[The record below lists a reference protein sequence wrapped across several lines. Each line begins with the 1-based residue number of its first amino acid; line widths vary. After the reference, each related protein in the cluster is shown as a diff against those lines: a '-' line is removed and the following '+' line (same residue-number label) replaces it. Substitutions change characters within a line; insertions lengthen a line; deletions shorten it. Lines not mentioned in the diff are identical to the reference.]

1 MKEEIIKI
9 IAGVAEVP
17 EESINLKTN
26 LIADLDLES
35 LDLVTLVS
43 EIENKYQ
50 LEIPDKEIKKI
61 QTVEDI
67 VKNNALGKAEVYPAT
82 INLASTGQNENN
94 LTFTIMKH
102 DDLNIQGVK
111 DMYPEG
117 KDVTTESGLSG
128 YLRYSKDNKSAVLVV
143 ELNDKWTLGIQNS
156 GKNVSEMS
164 IDNLASAL
172 AELIQK

>member
-17 EESINLKTN
+17 EENINLKTN

-43 EIENKYQ
+43 DIENKYQ

-67 VKNNALGKAEVYPAT
+67 VN
-82 INLASTGQNENN
+82 
-94 LTFTIMKH
+94 F
-102 DDLNIQGVK
+102 
-111 DMYPEG
+111 
-117 KDVTTESGLSG
+117 LS
-128 YLRYSKDNKSAVLVV
+128 NHV
-143 ELNDKWTLGIQNS
+143 
-156 GKNVSEMS
+156 
-164 IDNLASAL
+164 
-172 AELIQK
+172 

>member
-9 IAGVAEVP
+9 IAGVSEVP

-67 VKNNALGKAEVYPAT
+67 VN
-82 INLASTGQNENN
+82 
-94 LTFTIMKH
+94 F
-102 DDLNIQGVK
+102 
-111 DMYPEG
+111 
-117 KDVTTESGLSG
+117 LS
-128 YLRYSKDNKSAVLVV
+128 SHV
-143 ELNDKWTLGIQNS
+143 
-156 GKNVSEMS
+156 
-164 IDNLASAL
+164 
-172 AELIQK
+172 

>member
-17 EESINLKTN
+17 EENINLKTN

-67 VKNNALGKAEVYPAT
+67 VN
-82 INLASTGQNENN
+82 
-94 LTFTIMKH
+94 F
-102 DDLNIQGVK
+102 
-111 DMYPEG
+111 
-117 KDVTTESGLSG
+117 LS
-128 YLRYSKDNKSAVLVV
+128 SHV
-143 ELNDKWTLGIQNS
+143 
-156 GKNVSEMS
+156 
-164 IDNLASAL
+164 
-172 AELIQK
+172 

>member
-9 IAGVAEVP
+9 IAEVAEVP
-17 EESINLKTN
+17 EENINLKTN

-67 VKNNALGKAEVYPAT
+67 VN
-82 INLASTGQNENN
+82 
-94 LTFTIMKH
+94 F
-102 DDLNIQGVK
+102 
-111 DMYPEG
+111 
-117 KDVTTESGLSG
+117 LS
-128 YLRYSKDNKSAVLVV
+128 NHV
-143 ELNDKWTLGIQNS
+143 
-156 GKNVSEMS
+156 
-164 IDNLASAL
+164 
-172 AELIQK
+172 

>member
-35 LDLVTLVS
+35 LDLVTIVS

-50 LEIPDKEIKKI
+50 IEIPDKEIKKI

-67 VKNNALGKAEVYPAT
+67 VN
-82 INLASTGQNENN
+82 
-94 LTFTIMKH
+94 F
-102 DDLNIQGVK
+102 
-111 DMYPEG
+111 
-117 KDVTTESGLSG
+117 LS
-128 YLRYSKDNKSAVLVV
+128 SHV
-143 ELNDKWTLGIQNS
+143 
-156 GKNVSEMS
+156 
-164 IDNLASAL
+164 
-172 AELIQK
+172 

>member
-43 EIENKYQ
+43 EIENKYE

-67 VKNNALGKAEVYPAT
+67 VN
-82 INLASTGQNENN
+82 
-94 LTFTIMKH
+94 F
-102 DDLNIQGVK
+102 
-111 DMYPEG
+111 
-117 KDVTTESGLSG
+117 LS
-128 YLRYSKDNKSAVLVV
+128 SHV
-143 ELNDKWTLGIQNS
+143 
-156 GKNVSEMS
+156 
-164 IDNLASAL
+164 
-172 AELIQK
+172 

>member
-9 IAGVAEVP
+9 IAEVAEVP

-50 LEIPDKEIKKI
+50 IEIPDKEIKKI

-67 VKNNALGKAEVYPAT
+67 VN
-82 INLASTGQNENN
+82 
-94 LTFTIMKH
+94 F
-102 DDLNIQGVK
+102 
-111 DMYPEG
+111 
-117 KDVTTESGLSG
+117 LS
-128 YLRYSKDNKSAVLVV
+128 SHV
-143 ELNDKWTLGIQNS
+143 
-156 GKNVSEMS
+156 
-164 IDNLASAL
+164 
-172 AELIQK
+172 

>member
-1 MKEEIIKI
+1 MNFQRTIIEKLIKI

-67 VKNNALGKAEVYPAT
+67 VN
-82 INLASTGQNENN
+82 
-94 LTFTIMKH
+94 F
-102 DDLNIQGVK
+102 
-111 DMYPEG
+111 
-117 KDVTTESGLSG
+117 LS
-128 YLRYSKDNKSAVLVV
+128 SHV
-143 ELNDKWTLGIQNS
+143 
-156 GKNVSEMS
+156 
-164 IDNLASAL
+164 
-172 AELIQK
+172 

>member
-26 LIADLDLES
+26 LIADLDLDS

-67 VKNNALGKAEVYPAT
+67 VN
-82 INLASTGQNENN
+82 
-94 LTFTIMKH
+94 F
-102 DDLNIQGVK
+102 
-111 DMYPEG
+111 
-117 KDVTTESGLSG
+117 LS
-128 YLRYSKDNKSAVLVV
+128 SHV
-143 ELNDKWTLGIQNS
+143 
-156 GKNVSEMS
+156 
-164 IDNLASAL
+164 
-172 AELIQK
+172 

>member
-67 VKNNALGKAEVYPAT
+67 V
-82 INLASTGQNENN
+82 
-94 LTFTIMKH
+94 
-102 DDLNIQGVK
+102 NI
-111 DMYPEG
+111 
-117 KDVTTESGLSG
+117 LS
-128 YLRYSKDNKSAVLVV
+128 SHV
-143 ELNDKWTLGIQNS
+143 
-156 GKNVSEMS
+156 
-164 IDNLASAL
+164 
-172 AELIQK
+172 

>member
-9 IAGVAEVP
+9 IAGVTEVP

-67 VKNNALGKAEVYPAT
+67 VN
-82 INLASTGQNENN
+82 
-94 LTFTIMKH
+94 F
-102 DDLNIQGVK
+102 
-111 DMYPEG
+111 
-117 KDVTTESGLSG
+117 LS
-128 YLRYSKDNKSAVLVV
+128 SHV
-143 ELNDKWTLGIQNS
+143 
-156 GKNVSEMS
+156 
-164 IDNLASAL
+164 
-172 AELIQK
+172 

>member
-17 EESINLKTN
+17 EESMNLKTN

-50 LEIPDKEIKKI
+50 IEIPDKEIKKI

-67 VKNNALGKAEVYPAT
+67 VN
-82 INLASTGQNENN
+82 
-94 LTFTIMKH
+94 F
-102 DDLNIQGVK
+102 
-111 DMYPEG
+111 
-117 KDVTTESGLSG
+117 LS
-128 YLRYSKDNKSAVLVV
+128 SHV
-143 ELNDKWTLGIQNS
+143 
-156 GKNVSEMS
+156 
-164 IDNLASAL
+164 
-172 AELIQK
+172 

>member
-35 LDLVTLVS
+35 LDIVTLVS

-50 LEIPDKEIKKI
+50 IEIPDKEIKKI

-67 VKNNALGKAEVYPAT
+67 VN
-82 INLASTGQNENN
+82 
-94 LTFTIMKH
+94 F
-102 DDLNIQGVK
+102 
-111 DMYPEG
+111 
-117 KDVTTESGLSG
+117 LS
-128 YLRYSKDNKSAVLVV
+128 SHV
-143 ELNDKWTLGIQNS
+143 
-156 GKNVSEMS
+156 
-164 IDNLASAL
+164 
-172 AELIQK
+172 

>member
-17 EESINLKTN
+17 EESINSKTN

-50 LEIPDKEIKKI
+50 IEIPDKEIKKI

-67 VKNNALGKAEVYPAT
+67 VN
-82 INLASTGQNENN
+82 
-94 LTFTIMKH
+94 F
-102 DDLNIQGVK
+102 
-111 DMYPEG
+111 
-117 KDVTTESGLSG
+117 LS
-128 YLRYSKDNKSAVLVV
+128 SHV
-143 ELNDKWTLGIQNS
+143 
-156 GKNVSEMS
+156 
-164 IDNLASAL
+164 
-172 AELIQK
+172 

>member
-1 MKEEIIKI
+1 MQEEIIKI

-67 VKNNALGKAEVYPAT
+67 VN
-82 INLASTGQNENN
+82 
-94 LTFTIMKH
+94 F
-102 DDLNIQGVK
+102 
-111 DMYPEG
+111 
-117 KDVTTESGLSG
+117 LS
-128 YLRYSKDNKSAVLVV
+128 SHV
-143 ELNDKWTLGIQNS
+143 
-156 GKNVSEMS
+156 
-164 IDNLASAL
+164 
-172 AELIQK
+172 